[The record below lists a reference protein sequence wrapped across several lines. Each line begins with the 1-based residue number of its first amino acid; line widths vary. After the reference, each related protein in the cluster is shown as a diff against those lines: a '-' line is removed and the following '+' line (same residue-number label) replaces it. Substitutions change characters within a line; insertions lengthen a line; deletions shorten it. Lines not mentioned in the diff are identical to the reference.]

1 MDELLIFYGL
11 GIPGQHLDSEDTES
25 EHVAS
30 FTVHQSFYYI
40 IWVKVVQGPSST
52 AGGF

>member
-11 GIPGQHLDSEDTES
+11 GIPGQHLDNEDTES

-30 FTVHQSFYYI
+30 FTIHQSFYI
-40 IWVKVVQGPSST
+40 MRVKVVQGPSST